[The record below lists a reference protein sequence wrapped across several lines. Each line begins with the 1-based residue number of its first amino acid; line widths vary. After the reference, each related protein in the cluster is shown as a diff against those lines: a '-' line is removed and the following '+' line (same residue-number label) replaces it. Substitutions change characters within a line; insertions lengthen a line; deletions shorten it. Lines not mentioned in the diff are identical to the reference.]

1 MAVSELVR
9 AAVATQP
16 LRTELRTFP
25 LPPVGPDDGL
35 LRVEACGLCGTDWEY
50 YTRQRGGHLGPI
62 ILGHEIVGTVLEVG
76 DEAARR
82 WGVRPGDRVAVEEF
96 LPCGSCVFCRTGR
109 PALCDATDSRSQ
121 APFLRYGCTPVDV
134 PPALWGGFSE
144 VLYLHPRALVH
155 RVPQGLSAD
164 LATLFVPMSN
174 GIRWVRRDGQLQP
187 GGTVVVIGPGAHGLG
202 CVAAAVTAGA
212 SQVFA
217 VGRSTSPRLDAAR
230 ALGAVPLESEQVD
243 VVEAVR
249 EATGGRM
256 ADLVIDL
263 APGDGDGLRTALA
276 LAGKG
281 GVVLFAATKRGQLP
295 AEAVAEPVVRKGLVV
310 KGVRGR
316 DFEAVDEA
324 LSLLASRRLPLE
336 RLRTHRFGLEDT
348 DTALRVQG
356 ARLDPSAI
364 HVAVVP

>member
-1 MAVSELVR
+1 VSQLAR
-9 AAVATQP
+9 AAVATDP
-16 LRTELRTFP
+16 LRTELREFP
-25 LPPVGPDDGL
+25 LPEVGPEDGL

-50 YTRQRGGHLGPI
+50 YTRRRGAHLGPM

-76 DEAARR
+76 KEAARR

-96 LPCGSCVFCRTGR
+96 LPCGTCVFCRTGR
-109 PALCDATDSRSQ
+109 PALCDATDSRSTR
-121 APFLRYGCTPVDV
+121 PFLRYGCTPVDV

-155 RVPQGLSAD
+155 RVPRGLEAD
-164 LATLFVPMSN
+164 LATLFVPVSN

-202 CVAAAVTAGA
+202 CVAAAVEAGA
-212 SQVFA
+212 AQVFA
-217 VGRSTSPRLDAAR
+217 VGRSSSPRLEAAK
-230 ALGAVPLESEQVD
+230 ALGAVPLESQRVD

-256 ADLVIDL
+256 ADLVVDL

-276 LAGKG
+276 LAAKG
-281 GVVLFAATKRGQLP
+281 GVVLFAATKHGQVP
-295 AEAVAEPVVRKGLVV
+295 VEAVSEPVVRKGLVV

-316 DFEAVDEA
+316 DYEAVDEA
-324 LSLLASRRLPLE
+324 LDLLASRRLPLD
-336 RLRTHRFGLEDT
+336 RLRTHRFALEDT
-348 DTALRVQG
+348 DRALRVQG
-356 ARLDPSAI
+356 GGLDPSAV

>member
-1 MAVSELVR
+1 MSEAVR

-25 LPPVGPDDGL
+25 LPKVGPDDGL

-50 YTRQRGGHLGPI
+50 YTRQRGAHLGPM
-62 ILGHEIVGTVLEVG
+62 ILGHEIVGTVLAVG
-76 DEAARR
+76 EEAAVR

-96 LPCGSCVFCRTGR
+96 LPCGSCAFCRTGR

-164 LATLFVPMSN
+164 LATLFVPVSN

-187 GGTVVVIGPGAHGLG
+187 GGTAVVIGPGAHGLG

-217 VGRSTSPRLDAAR
+217 VGRSSSPRLDAAR
-230 ALGAVPLESEQVD
+230 ALGAIPLESEQVD

-281 GVVLFAATKRGQLP
+281 GVVLFAATKRGQVA

-336 RLRTHRFGLEDT
+336 RLRTHRFGLEET

-356 ARLDPSAI
+356 TRLDPSTI
-364 HVAVVP
+364 HVAVAP